1 MKMKKLL
8 LLPVL
13 MAALVCGG
21 CWALWF
27 GGGAVVGAGAGV
39 GITAYVNGNLE
50 AHVKQN
56 PVEVAKATETA
67 FKNLEIKQ
75 ISISSSKLDAEIIGR
90 TAKDDKVN
98 VTAEATED
106 GGSDLSIRIGWF
118 GDESQSR
125 QIYDEI
131 RKQFPSDETG
141 K

>member
-1 MKMKKLL
+1 M
-8 LLPVL
+8 L
-13 MAALVCGG
+13 MGILMCSG

-27 GGGAVVGAGAGV
+27 GGGAAVGAGAGIV
-39 GITAYVNGNLE
+39 GTAYVKGNLE

-56 PVEVAKATETA
+56 PIEVAKATETA

-75 ISISSSKLDAEIIGR
+75 ISISSSKLDSEVIGR

-98 VTAEATED
+98 VTAEVTED

-118 GDESQSR
+118 GNESQSR

-131 RKQFPSDETG
+131 RKQLPSNEAV